1 MNENREPKKQ
11 LVAGYVKNAL
21 LWKNRNPEEMIA
33 YNRFYFEEQL
43 SEMENMELVDV
54 YVDVTGHKET
64 YKRPEMVRLLKDI
77 TEGKVNMIYSRT
89 SGYIAANVNELCML
103 MEFLF
108 EQDEM
113 VDIYTEDEDYQF
125 DTITN
130 PDHQIEEL
138 RRMAL
143 SHCTLYRKAYEE
155 WKAKLLGQM
164 ALLP

>member
-1 MNENREPKKQ
+1 MNENREPKKY

-103 MEFLF
+103 MEF
-108 EQDEM
+108 M
-113 VDIYTEDEDYQF
+113 
-125 DTITN
+125 N
-130 PDHQIEEL
+130 
-138 RRMAL
+138 
-143 SHCTLYRKAYEE
+143 
-155 WKAKLLGQM
+155 
-164 ALLP
+164 

>member
-1 MNENREPKKQ
+1 
-11 LVAGYVKNAL
+11 
-21 LWKNRNPEEMIA
+21 
-33 YNRFYFEEQL
+33 
-43 SEMENMELVDV
+43 
-54 YVDVTGHKET
+54 
-64 YKRPEMVRLLKDI
+64 
-77 TEGKVNMIYSRT
+77 
-89 SGYIAANVNELCML
+89 

-143 SHCTLYRKAYEE
+143 SYCTLYRKAYEE
-155 WKAKLLGQM
+155 WRAKLLGQM

>member
-1 MNENREPKKQ
+1 MNNNNEPKKY

-33 YNRFYFEEQL
+33 YNRLYFEEQL
-43 SEMENMELVDV
+43 SGMENMELVDI
-54 YVDVTGHKET
+54 YVDVTGNKET

-77 TEGKVNMIYSRT
+77 TKGRVNMIYSRT

-103 MEFLF
+103 MGFLF

-113 VDIYTEDEDYQF
+113 VDIYTEDEEYQF

-138 RRMAL
+138 QRMAIGY
-143 SHCTLYRKAYEE
+143 CTLYRTAYEE

>member
-1 MNENREPKKQ
+1 MNENREPKKY

-77 TEGKVNMIYSRT
+77 TEGKVNMIYSAPVATSQLMSMNCVCLWSFYLSKMKWSIFTRRT
-89 SGYIAANVNELCML
+89 KTTSLTQSPIP
-103 MEFLF
+103 
-108 EQDEM
+108 
-113 VDIYTEDEDYQF
+113 
-125 DTITN
+125 TI
-130 PDHQIEEL
+130 
-138 RRMAL
+138 R
-143 SHCTLYRKAYEE
+143 
-155 WKAKLLGQM
+155 
-164 ALLP
+164 